1 MEYIASF
8 SGGKDS
14 TATII
19 LAHEHK
25 EPLNTI
31 IFSEVMFDGQISGEL
46 PEHIAFIREKCKPLF
61 ESWGYKVEILR
72 AEKNYMDCFNH
83 VIEKPR
89 KNQENKGKRKGFVM
103 SGHCDVQRD
112 CKLKPIAD
120 YFKGKDVENIT
131 QYVGI
136 AIDEQKR
143 LKRLKTGKPE
153 KISLLQKYEFTEEMA
168 LELCKKYEL
177 LSPIYDF
184 APRGGCWFCPNAR
197 KEELRHLRTNHK
209 CLWDKLR
216 ELEKEQNTVGYLWN
230 TLEKKSI
237 EDMEELF
244 YWEDAQMTVFDFL

>member
-31 IFSEVMFDGQISGEL
+31 IFSEVMFDEQISGEL

-83 VIEKPR
+83 VIEKQR

-120 YFKGKDVENIT
+120 YFKGKDIENIT

-136 AIDEQKR
+136 AVDEQKR

-153 KISLLQKYEFTEEMA
+153 KISLLQKYEYTEEMA

-184 APRGGCWFCPNAR
+184 APRGGCWFCHNAR
-197 KEELRHLRTNHK
+197 EAELRHLRTNHK

-216 ELEKEQNTVGYLWN
+216 ELEKEPNTVGYLWN

-244 YWEDAQMTVFDFL
+244 LWQDAQMTVFDFL